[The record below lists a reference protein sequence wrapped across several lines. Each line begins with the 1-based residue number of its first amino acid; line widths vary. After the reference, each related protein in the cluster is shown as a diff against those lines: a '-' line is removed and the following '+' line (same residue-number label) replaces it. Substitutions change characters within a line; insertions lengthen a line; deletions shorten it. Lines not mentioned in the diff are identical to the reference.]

1 MLWKTADI
9 TLGQRSA
16 VTYAHQQVGPL
27 AAEVSRRQ
35 LPARMEKMEDRGE
48 GWIDRGRRR
57 GWRLVT
63 HIGVAV
69 NSIDGTRIAGRRRRR
84 ERKASLLHPAS
95 SYLKLESGCIKK
107 KKSLKVSHS

>member
-1 MLWKTADI
+1 MD
-9 TLGQRSA
+9 
-16 VTYAHQQVGPL
+16 
-27 AAEVSRRQ
+27 
-35 LPARMEKMEDRGE
+35 
-48 GWIDRGRRR
+48 GWIDGG

-107 KKSLKVSHS
+107 KSLKVTHS